1 MGDRRDAVGAR
12 RVTASRARLDVH
24 ACGGDA
30 RWRAACEAP
39 QRWVVRRDGAH
50 VDAVHQLLGDGIFAG
65 DAHRLRLTAAP
76 GTHVTVRGLA
86 ATPLRPGARSAMATS
101 ITVAAGAFV
110 LSLPGA
116 LIPQRGSDHAS
127 SLRADVADG
136 GAAVLAT
143 VVAPGRTAMGE
154 RCAFAQLRL
163 RTWLLQAGRVAFAE
177 DATLAGGPAARSLF
191 DGFDVALT
199 VFALGATPAADVDW
213 WRELAPGGVTGGATR
228 LRSGGA
234 AFRALC
240 PTLGRAQELL
250 ARLEDRLA

>member
-1 MGDRRDAVGAR
+1 MGDGRNAVGTR
-12 RVTASRARLDVH
+12 GVTASRARLDVH
-24 ACGGDA
+24 ACDGHS

-50 VDAVHQLLGDGIFAG
+50 VDAVHQLLGDGVFGG
-65 DAHRLRLTAAP
+65 DSHRLRVSAAP

-86 ATPLRPGARSAMATS
+86 ATPLRPGTRSAMTTAIS
-101 ITVAAGAFV
+101 VAAGAFV

-127 SLRADVADG
+127 SLRVDVAQG
-136 GAAVLAT
+136 GAAVVAAM
-143 VVAPGRTAMGE
+143 VAPGRTAMGE
-154 RCAFAQLRL
+154 RCDFERLRL
-163 RTWLLQAGRVAFAE
+163 RTWLRHAGSVAFAE
-177 DATLAGGPAARSLF
+177 DVTLAGGPGARPLF

-199 VFALGATPAADVDW
+199 VFALGATPAAEFGW
-213 WRELAPGGVTGGATR
+213 WHELAADGVTGGPTR

-240 PTLGRAQELL
+240 PTLGHAQELL
-250 ARLEDRLA
+250 ARIEHRLV